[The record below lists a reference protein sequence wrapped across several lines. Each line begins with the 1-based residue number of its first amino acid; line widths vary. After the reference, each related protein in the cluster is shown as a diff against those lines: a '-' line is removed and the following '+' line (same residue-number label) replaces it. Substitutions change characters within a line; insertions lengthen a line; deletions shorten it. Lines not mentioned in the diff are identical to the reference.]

1 MSFWTWLLRL
11 LGFLPNEG
19 ETYIVAGQVL
29 KGERA
34 AFAGRVAL
42 FGRVENE
49 TVRIGETVSDSE
61 GRYSLRYRVPGALRS
76 AQVAVFDGDGQRIA
90 ESDSFTPSGLD
101 IIHIK
106 IGLSAG
112 TFTVSGQVK
121 SATRPGM
128 SDLRVV
134 IVDRD
139 EVPLGGSQHAVSGK
153 VKNEGGQEARGVAV
167 TIRVVEPTQGEEC
180 LTDEIAVSP
189 STLAA
194 GEEGSFS
201 ADFDHPCFLGPTQ
214 SELGVEWD

>member
-1 MSFWTWLLRL
+1 MIGPPARL
-11 LGFLPNEG
+11 
-19 ETYIVAGQVL
+19 A
-29 KGERA
+29 
-34 AFAGRVAL
+34 
-42 FGRVENE
+42 
-49 TVRIGETVSDSE
+49 
-61 GRYSLRYRVPGALRS
+61 SLRMPFPRATGACLLLVLI
-76 AQVAVFDGDGQRIA
+76 AAVA
-90 ESDSFTPSGLD
+90 E
-101 IIHIK
+101 
-106 IGLSAG
+106 AG
-112 TFTVSGQVK
+112 TVYRWVDENGVVHFGDVPPPGKRAIEQNLPAPPPRPAAAPAQAPGTAAG
-121 SATRPGM
+121 SATPAAAASGPA
-128 SDLRVV
+128 RVV